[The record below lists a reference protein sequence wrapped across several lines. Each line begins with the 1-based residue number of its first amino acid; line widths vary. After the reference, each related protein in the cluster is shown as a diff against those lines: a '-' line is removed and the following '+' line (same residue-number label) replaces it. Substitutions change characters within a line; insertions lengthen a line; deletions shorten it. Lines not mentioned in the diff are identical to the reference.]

1 MIEVHDPGFSTTV
14 QDTGRFGHYHIGVP
28 PSGAMDQF
36 AHKVANNLVGNT
48 VTAATLEMTY
58 QGCSI
63 TFDEDAVVAITGA
76 DMSPMLN
83 NEPVPTWTALQVET
97 DDELSFE
104 FATEGTRSYLAVAGG
119 FDVPPIMESRSTYTL
134 IGIGGYDG
142 RQLKDGDTLTIGET
156 TDRTDMVG
164 AEVAEEHIPSYGEEE
179 PIRVV
184 MGLCDYRLTEEGE
197 EEFLATE
204 WTVSDEADRVG
215 YRFNGPDIES
225 MLEERKQPFGA
236 GADPSNVVD
245 LGYPIG
251 SIQLAGQP
259 IVVMRDA
266 VTGGGYAPIGTVIS
280 PDRNRLAQ
288 RQTHNSVQFQ
298 SIEVEEALKLRS
310 EQDATLDEIQASLSE
325 YP

>member
-36 AHKVANNLVGNT
+36 AHKVANYLVGND

-58 QGCSI
+58 QGC
-63 TFDEDAVVAITGA
+63 TVAFDEDVVVAVTGA
-76 DMSPMLN
+76 DMSPTLN
-83 NEPVPTWTALQVET
+83 GEPAPTWTAFQVEAN
-97 DDELSFE
+97 DELSFE

-119 FDVPPIMESRSTYTL
+119 FDVPPIMESQSTYTL
-134 IGIGGYDG
+134 IGIGGYEG
-142 RQLKDGDTLTIGET
+142 RQLEEGDTLTVGEAS
-156 TDRTDMVG
+156 DRT
-164 AEVAEEHIPSYGEEE
+164 EVVDTEIAEEHVPSYGDEG

-184 MGLCDYRLTEEGE
+184 MGLCDYRLTEDGE
-197 EEFLATE
+197 EEFLEAE

-215 YRFNGPDIES
+215 YRFDGPDIES
-225 MLEERKQPFGA
+225 MFEEREQPFGA
-236 GADPSNVVD
+236 GPDPTNVVD

-251 SIQLAGQP
+251 SIQMAGQP

-266 VTGGGYAPIGTVIS
+266 VTGGGYATIGTVIS

-298 SIEVEEALKLRS
+298 SIGVEEALEVRS
-310 EQDATLDEIQASLSE
+310 ERDTTLDEIQETLS
-325 YP
+325 

>member
-36 AHKVANNLVGNT
+36 AHKVANYLVGND

-58 QGCSI
+58 QGCTV
-63 TFDEDAVVAITGA
+63 TFGEDGVATVTGA
-76 DMSPMLN
+76 DMTPILN
-83 NEPVPTWTALQVET
+83 GEPVPMWSAFQVEA
-97 DDELSFE
+97 DDKLSFE

-134 IGIGGYDG
+134 IGIGGYEG
-142 RQLKDGDTLTIGET
+142 RPLEEGDTLTVGESS
-156 TDRTDMVG
+156 DRTDLVG
-164 AEVAEEHIPSYGEEE
+164 KEIAEEYIPSYGEEE
-179 PIRVV
+179 AIRVV
-184 MGLCDYRLTEEGE
+184 MGLCDYRLTEDGE
-197 EEFLATE
+197 QEFLASE

-215 YRFNGPDIES
+215 YRFDGPDIGS
-225 MLEERKQPFGA
+225 MLEEREQPFGA
-236 GADPSNVVD
+236 GSDPTNVVD

-251 SIQLAGQP
+251 SIQMAGQP

-266 VTGGGYAPIGTVIS
+266 VTGGGYATIGTVIS
-280 PDRNRLAQ
+280 PDRDRLAQ

-298 SIEVEEALKLRS
+298 SVGVEEALEARS
-310 EQDATLDEIQASLSE
+310 GQEDTLDKIQASLSQ
-325 YP
+325 